1 MATDRSEFMNKS
13 GINGP
18 QDNKTPTST
27 EDLLAEANARLEETS
42 ARLEEANERTEA
54 VRTVLTA
61 LVQSVR
67 PSAFNRS
74 SFQSI
79 VRMHAADVPDEGPR
93 SVRHEVILAEVRR
106 VVASME

>member
-1 MATDRSEFMNKS
+1 MATDRSEFMNKP

-18 QDNKTPTST
+18 QDKYLSTST
-27 EDLLAEANARLEETS
+27 EDLLDEANS
-42 ARLEEANERTEA
+42 RLEEANERTEA

-74 SFQSI
+74 LFQSI

-106 VVASME
+106 VVESME